1 MTQTIFY
8 ICLDLIG
15 TVSEMCLLYACTD
28 IFCKR
33 NDRVILRLFP
43 YISTA
48 LLICAMTWLI
58 PLGAIKTLVFAVY
71 FVVVQRFIL
80 KEYWH
85 RLIMAF
91 SLFFILLIISDFAC
105 LVVTDAVLGHT
116 SVMVGNNVVNVWQYF
131 LLKFIVIGVIIFS
144 LYKGFRNFSY
154 QVQRRDTAI
163 ILSYGVITYLVLYY
177 STGKGFFSGDVNYF
191 DFTIGISGL
200 LLGVLL
206 LLLFLYQKNSNYLK
220 LQKSMAQ
227 QQIREMELKYAYYE
241 DKFKDEERVREIY
254 HDLKN
259 HLLILQTQQA
269 HNAESQQ
276 MIASLQE
283 QISAFEDYQHT
294 GNEFLDI
301 IIRDKAKK
309 AKEKNIDFSAVIRF
323 EEIDFIAP
331 LDISTIFGNAIDN
344 ALEASLKLPAD
355 ERVVTVKANRF
366 RDMLSIVIKNNCLTT
381 EDAGLTTTKDDL
393 FLHGFGLKNIRQAVE
408 KYGGQLAIHQEQD
421 SFILKIIIPIP

>member
-1 MTQTIFY
+1 M
-8 ICLDLIG
+8 
-15 TVSEMCLLYACTD
+15 
-28 IFCKR
+28 
-33 NDRVILRLFP
+33 
-43 YISTA
+43 
-48 LLICAMTWLI
+48 
-58 PLGAIKTLVFAVY
+58 
-71 FVVVQRFIL
+71 
-80 KEYWH
+80 
-85 RLIMAF
+85 
-91 SLFFILLIISDFAC
+91 
-105 LVVTDAVLGHT
+105 
-116 SVMVGNNVVNVWQYF
+116 
-131 LLKFIVIGVIIFS
+131 
-144 LYKGFRNFSY
+144 
-154 QVQRRDTAI
+154 
-163 ILSYGVITYLVLYY
+163 
-177 STGKGFFSGDVNYF
+177 
-191 DFTIGISGL
+191 
-200 LLGVLL
+200 
-206 LLLFLYQKNSNYLK
+206 
-220 LQKSMAQ
+220 
-227 QQIREMELKYAYYE
+227 
-241 DKFKDEERVREIY
+241 
-254 HDLKN
+254 KN